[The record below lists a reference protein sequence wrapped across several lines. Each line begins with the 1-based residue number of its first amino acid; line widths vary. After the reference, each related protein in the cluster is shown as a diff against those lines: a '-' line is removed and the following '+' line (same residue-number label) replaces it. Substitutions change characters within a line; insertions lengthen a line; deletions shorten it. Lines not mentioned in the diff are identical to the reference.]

1 MEMKRSFSCLAMIM
15 IVIALSACS
24 PAAAGPQITVEQ
36 VWAKP
41 SDIGVD
47 SSAFYLVIK
56 NSGTA
61 ADKLIAAKTT
71 ACGRLELMDMAMN
84 NGQMEMVTIDG
95 QSIEVPAGGSVEL
108 KPGGKH
114 VMCMMK
120 KSEFAVGAKVPV
132 TLVFE
137 KTGEIQVQA
146 DIRSQ

>member
-1 MEMKRSFSCLAMIM
+1 MKRMFGFLAVVV
-15 IVIALSACS
+15 IVVALSACS
-24 PAAAGPQITVEQ
+24 PAATGPQITVEQ

-41 SDIGVD
+41 SDASTD

-56 NSGTA
+56 NNGTA
-61 ADKLIAAKTT
+61 PDNLIAAKTA
-71 ACGRLELMDMAMN
+71 ACGKLELMDMAMN

-120 KSEFAVGAKVPV
+120 KIEFATGAKVPV